1 MKITVVSVI
10 VLAVFI
16 VVAELL
22 LVGLRQVAALP
33 GSEGVQSAIA
43 AGVGALVWGIIMPR
57 INR

>member
-16 VVAELL
+16 VVAE
-22 LVGLRQVAALP
+22 
-33 GSEGVQSAIA
+33 
-43 AGVGALVWGIIMPR
+43 VGALVWGIIMPR